1 MGGKKKDLFIIFF
14 CVTKIIAFSD
24 FDQNKEDNSLSFI
37 LGKGEQL
44 NYENNSFIWSPR
56 FKYSSFSTF
65 DIGKGYKLKFNYG
78 VKIDKFGIKLDS
90 TNLNF
95 DLPKF
100 NLFVGIYRN
109 IISQT
114 RVSGIT
120 CFVKQWKYINFFYG
134 LEMPRRTKYLLD
146 KNKVNDWKERKYGTQ
161 LEDFVIDRKEN
172 QGQINNE
179 KRDEGKYSLPYRYGR
194 FSQVAYGP
202 TFSAGLI
209 LKSKNDKI
217 NFCLGG
223 IFAPK
228 LATFAI
234 EDKEVRGQRSYL
246 SARFL
251 LQDIK
256 QGWLEK
262 LEISAFYCDTLGEYS
277 KYHIPQKFII
287 NKTTYTIPVSYVMN
301 DQKEPIL
308 KIIQWGF
315 SFKTVHNIGNNIS
328 LSLNIDF
335 LQYNY
340 FTEEANSFNSNDT
353 QENNSLVHNIFY
365 PHLDFKYTIPKI
377 QFVEICGGVGLGRI
391 KKRIIGEQGSS
402 ETGDLFWNARIGFGV
417 LIDQLIYKKNLEES
431 LGIFEKENTKFLDVL
446 RITYI
451 HYGIKIKQTVDWG
464 RNPYE
469 YYRRGWSHPLELHP
483 YCDIIF
489 KCNEKNKIILEFCG
503 DLNNKMGHG
512 WEKENWIFKC
522 IDKINL
528 KWENSHGVVV
538 FAGFGNSIVNDI
550 TNVWRLGMIYKI
562 SKIVSWSISVEKPR
576 KSWKIKREISI
587 LNEYWVEESIKKN
600 FETDICKELLLDI
613 NDYKNCDDSFL
624 TGLRHPGVSCAFNFN
639 FKKDIFI
646 KIGAMWKPFNENK
659 DNMTDVYDCLKGI
672 IYFET
677 QVKGFSFKC
686 TLNRAAGCYSQI
698 ENCNICCYGF
708 GFIPPEFC
716 IGPDGYYQN
725 TIYSIDHKKIQTLNI
740 LEGPNLFSNSGIN
753 LRSILQ
759 KKLHYITTIDYQ
771 IMYSFKISQK
781 REDTIFLRLNYL
793 HCFTKYDK
801 VMMCVQD
808 VDVLWKKKEI
818 KNFYDNNIFKKG
830 VRDDLLY
837 LVLGT
842 NIFVKPFLK
851 VFVEFSF
858 GFSHSLFNPYK
869 DDIIQQCKTK
879 TNNIKIK
886 KSGNLFR
893 AFPKFYYPLLIFNWG
908 NSFYGM
914 KIGFEC
920 DLRQYYSK
928 NIYRSL

>member
-1 MGGKKKDLFIIFF
+1 MNIKKYLFIIFF
-14 CVTKIIAFSD
+14 SITKTIAFSD

-37 LGKGEQL
+37 LGKGDQL
-44 NYENNSFIWSPR
+44 NYENNSFIWSPK

-95 DLPKF
+95 DLHKF
-100 NLFVGIYRN
+100 NLVVGIYRN

-120 CFVKQWKYINFFYG
+120 CFIKPCNYFNFFIG

-161 LEDFVIDRKEN
+161 LEDFIIERNEN
-172 QGQINNE
+172 QIQENDKMQE
-179 KRDEGKYSLPYRYGR
+179 DAKYSLPYRYGR
-194 FSQVAYGP
+194 FSQIVIVP

-223 IFAPK
+223 IFALK
-228 LATFAI
+228 LVYPDI
-234 EDKEVRGQRSYL
+234 EFEEEAGGQRYL
-246 SARFL
+246 SARLL

-256 QGWLEK
+256 QGWLDK

-277 KYHIPQKFII
+277 KYHIPQKFKI

-301 DQKEPIL
+301 GQKKKSIL
-308 KIIQWGF
+308 KVKTWGV

-340 FTEEANSFNSNDT
+340 FPEKENFFYSNGI
-353 QENNSLVHNIFY
+353 QENNILVHNIFY

-391 KKRIIGEQGSS
+391 KKIIIGEKGSP
-402 ETGDLFWNARIGFGV
+402 EAGDLFWNARIGFGV
-417 LIDQLIYKKNLEES
+417 LIDKLIYKKNLEES
-431 LGIFEKENTKFLDVL
+431 LGIFEEENTKFLDVL
-446 RITYI
+446 GISYI
-451 HYGIKIKQTVDWG
+451 YYGIKIKQTVDWG

-489 KCNEKNKIILEFCG
+489 KCNEKNKIILEICG
-503 DLNNKMGHG
+503 DLNNKIGHG

-528 KWENSHGVVV
+528 KWENSHGVAV

-550 TNVWRLGMIYKI
+550 TNVWRLGIKHNI

-587 LNEYWVEESIKKN
+587 LNENQVEKRINKDFEKEIFKK
-600 FETDICKELLLDI
+600 FLLDI

-624 TGLRHPGVSCAFNFN
+624 TGLRHPGFSCAFNFN
-639 FKKDIFI
+639 FKKDILI

-698 ENCNICCYGF
+698 ENCNICCGGF

-716 IGPDGYYQN
+716 IGPDCYYQN
-725 TIYSIDHKKIQTLNI
+725 SIYIKEKKIFKSINKTKNEFFKQI
-740 LEGPNLFSNSGIN
+740 KYEELEDV
-753 LRSILQ
+753 Q
-759 KKLHYITTIDYQ
+759 KKLHYITTIDFQ
-771 IMYSFKISQK
+771 IMYSFKISKK

-801 VMMCVQD
+801 VMSCINDLNENDRVEMD
-808 VDVLWKKKEI
+808 PEI
-818 KNFYDNNIFKKG
+818 FYDDNIFQKG

-842 NIFVKPFLK
+842 NIFIKPFLK

-858 GFSHSLFNPYK
+858 GFSHGLFNKYK
-869 DDIIQQCKTK
+869 DDIIQQCKKSSNDIT
-879 TNNIKIK
+879 IK
-886 KSGNLFR
+886 KSEVDHFP
-893 AFPKFYYPLLIFNWG
+893 FPKFCCPILIFNWE
-908 NSFYGM
+908 NSLWGM

-920 DLRQYYSK
+920 DLGKYYSK
-928 NIYRSL
+928 NIYISL

>member
-1 MGGKKKDLFIIFF
+1 
-14 CVTKIIAFSD
+14 
-24 FDQNKEDNSLSFI
+24 
-37 LGKGEQL
+37 
-44 NYENNSFIWSPR
+44 
-56 FKYSSFSTF
+56 
-65 DIGKGYKLKFNYG
+65 
-78 VKIDKFGIKLDS
+78 
-90 TNLNF
+90 
-95 DLPKF
+95 
-100 NLFVGIYRN
+100 
-109 IISQT
+109 
-114 RVSGIT
+114 
-120 CFVKQWKYINFFYG
+120 
-134 LEMPRRTKYLLD
+134 MPRRTKYLLD
-146 KNKVNDWKERKYGTQ
+146 KNKVNDWEERKYGIQ
-161 LEDFVIDRKEN
+161 LEDFIIEQNEN
-172 QGQINNE
+172 QVQENNKMQE
-179 KRDEGKYSLPYRYGR
+179 DVKYSLPYRYGR
-194 FSQVAYGP
+194 FSQIVFVP
-202 TFSAGLI
+202 TFSVGLI

-228 LATFAI
+228 LVYPDIGFEKAG
-234 EDKEVRGQRSYL
+234 GQRYL
-246 SARFL
+246 SARLL

-256 QGWLEK
+256 QGWLDK

-277 KYHIPQKFII
+277 KYHTPQIFII
-287 NKTTYTIPVSYVMN
+287 NKTPYTIPVSYVMIG
-301 DQKEPIL
+301 QKESIL
-308 KIIQWGF
+308 KVKIWGV

-340 FTEEANSFNSNDT
+340 FPEKEKISFYSNNI
-353 QENNSLVHNIFY
+353 QENNILFPNIFY

-377 QFVEICGGVGLGRI
+377 QFVEICVGVGLGRI
-391 KKRIIGEQGSS
+391 KKNIIAEKGSP
-402 ETGDLFWNARIGFGV
+402 ELVDLFWNARIGFGV
-417 LIDQLIYKKNLEES
+417 LIDKLIQKENIEES
-431 LGIFEKENTKFLDVL
+431 LGFFEKENAKFLDVL
-446 RITYI
+446 GITYI

-489 KCNEKNKIILEFCG
+489 KCNEKNKIILEICG

-528 KWENSHGVVV
+528 KWEYDSLLTV

-550 TNVWRLGMIYKI
+550 TNVWRLGIKHNI

-587 LNEYWVEESIKKN
+587 LNEKQVEKRIN
-600 FETDICKELLLDI
+600 RDFEKEIFKEFLLDI

-624 TGLRHPGVSCAFNFN
+624 TGLRHPGFSCAFNFN
-639 FKKDIFI
+639 LKKDIFI

-698 ENCNICCYGF
+698 ENCNICCNGF
-708 GFIPPEFC
+708 GIIPPEFC
-716 IGPDGYYQN
+716 IGPDCYYQN
-725 TIYSIDHKKIQTLNI
+725 SIYIKEKKIFKSINTTKNEFFKQI
-740 LEGPNLFSNSGIN
+740 KYEELEDV
-753 LRSILQ
+753 Q
-759 KKLHYITTIDYQ
+759 KKLYYITTIDFQ
-771 IMYSFKISQK
+771 IMYSFKISKK

-801 VMMCVQD
+801 VMLYKNDLNENGCVEMD
-808 VDVLWKKKEI
+808 SKT
-818 KNFYDNNIFKKG
+818 FYGANIFQGG

-842 NIFVKPFLK
+842 NIFIKPFFK

-858 GFSHSLFNPYK
+858 GFSHGLFNKDK
-869 DDIIQQCKTK
+869 DDIIQQCKESPDDIT
-879 TNNIKIK
+879 IK
-886 KSGNLFR
+886 KSEGDPLHR
-893 AFPKFYYPLLIFNWG
+893 PKFCCPILIFNWG
-908 NSFYGM
+908 NSLFGM

-920 DLRQYYSK
+920 DLGK
-928 NIYRSL
+928 NIIYHYKNKILHL

>member
-1 MGGKKKDLFIIFF
+1 MNIKKYLFCIFF
-14 CVTKIIAFSD
+14 SITRTIAFSD

-37 LGKGEQL
+37 LGKGDQL
-44 NYENNSFIWSPR
+44 NYENNSFIWSPK

-95 DLPKF
+95 DLHKF
-100 NLFVGIYRN
+100 NLVVGIYRN

-120 CFVKQWKYINFFYG
+120 CFVKQWKDINFFIG

-161 LEDFVIDRKEN
+161 LEDFIIERNEN
-172 QGQINNE
+172 QNQENDKMQE
-179 KRDEGKYSLPYRYGR
+179 DVKYSLPYRYGR
-194 FSQVAYGP
+194 FSQIVIVP

-228 LATFAI
+228 LDYVDIKYKKA
-234 EDKEVRGQRSYL
+234 VGQRYL
-246 SARFL
+246 SARLL

-256 QGWLEK
+256 QGWLDK

-277 KYHIPQKFII
+277 KYHTPQKFKI

-301 DQKEPIL
+301 GQEKTIL
-308 KIIQWGF
+308 KIIKWGV

-340 FTEEANSFNSNDT
+340 FPEKENFFYSNGI
-353 QENNSLVHNIFY
+353 QENNILVHNIFY

-391 KKRIIGEQGSS
+391 KKIIIGENGSP
-402 ETGDLFWNARIGFGV
+402 EAGDLFWNARIGFGV
-417 LIDQLIYKKNLEES
+417 LIDKLIYKKKFEES

-446 RITYI
+446 GIMYI

-489 KCNEKNKIILEFCG
+489 KCNEKNKIILEICG

-512 WEKENWIFKC
+512 WEEENWIFKC

-528 KWENSHGVVV
+528 KWEYDSLLTV
-538 FAGFGNSIVNDI
+538 FAGFGESTVNDF
-550 TNVWRLGMIYKI
+550 TKVWRLGIKHNI
-562 SKIVSWSISVEKPR
+562 SKIVFWSISVEKPR

-587 LNEYWVEESIKKN
+587 LNENQVEGIIKRN
-600 FETDICKELLLDI
+600 FEKEIFKEFLLDI

-624 TGLRHPGVSCAFNFN
+624 TGLRHPGFSCAFNFN
-639 FKKDIFI
+639 FLKDIFI

-672 IYFET
+672 IYLET

-698 ENCNICCYGF
+698 ENCNICCGGF

-716 IGPDGYYQN
+716 IGPDCYYQN
-725 TIYSIDHKKIQTLNI
+725 SIYIKEKKIFKSINTTKNELFNSMQCKV
-740 LEGPNLFSNSGIN
+740 LENV
-753 LRSILQ
+753 Q
-759 KKLHYITTIDYQ
+759 EKLHYITTIDFQ
-771 IMYSFKISQK
+771 IMYSFKIRKK

-801 VMMCVQD
+801 VMYCINDLNENNCVKMD
-808 VDVLWKKKEI
+808 PKI
-818 KNFYDNNIFKKG
+818 FYDDNIFQKG

-842 NIFVKPFLK
+842 NIFIKPFLK

-858 GFSHSLFNPYK
+858 GFSHGLFNKYK
-869 DDIIQQCKTK
+869 DDIIQRCKESSDDII
-879 TNNIKIK
+879 IKASK
-886 KSGNLFR
+886 GDHSP
-893 AFPKFYYPLLIFNWG
+893 FPKFCCPILIFNWE
-908 NSFYGM
+908 NSLWGM

-920 DLRQYYSK
+920 DLGKYYSK
-928 NIYRSL
+928 NIYISL

>member
-1 MGGKKKDLFIIFF
+1 MWNIIKYLFCIFF
-14 CVTKIIAFSD
+14 SITRAIAFSD

-37 LGKGEQL
+37 LGKGDQL
-44 NYENNSFIWSPR
+44 NYENNSFIWSPK
-56 FKYSSFSTF
+56 FKYSSFSTV

-95 DLPKF
+95 DLHKF
-100 NLFVGIYRN
+100 NLVVGIYRN

-114 RVSGIT
+114 RVAGMTYLIKP
-120 CFVKQWKYINFFYG
+120 CNYFNFFVG

-161 LEDFVIDRKEN
+161 LEDFIIERNEN
-172 QGQINNE
+172 QVQENNKIQE
-179 KRDEGKYSLPYRYGR
+179 NVKYSLPYRYGR
-194 FSQVAYGP
+194 FSQIAFVP

-228 LATFAI
+228 LGYFDIGFKKAG
-234 EDKEVRGQRSYL
+234 EQRYL
-246 SARFL
+246 SARLL

-256 QGWLEK
+256 QGWLDK

-277 KYHIPQKFII
+277 KYHTPQKFKI

-301 DQKEPIL
+301 GQEKTIL
-308 KIIQWGF
+308 KIIKCGV

-340 FTEEANSFNSNDT
+340 FPEKENFFYSNGI
-353 QENNSLVHNIFY
+353 QENNILVHNIFY

-391 KKRIIGEQGSS
+391 KKIIIAENGSP
-402 ETGDLFWNARIGFGV
+402 EAGDLFWNVRIGFGV
-417 LIDQLIYKKNLEES
+417 LIDKLIYKKNFEES
-431 LGIFEKENTKFLDVL
+431 LGIFEEENTKFLDVL
-446 RITYI
+446 GITYI

-489 KCNEKNKIILEFCG
+489 KCNEKNKIILEICG

-528 KWENSHGVVV
+528 KWENSHGVAV

-550 TNVWRLGMIYKI
+550 TNVWRLGIKYNI
-562 SKIVSWSISVEKPR
+562 SKIVFWSISVEKPR

-587 LNEYWVEESIKKN
+587 LNENQVKENIEN
-600 FETDICKELLLDI
+600 DFEKEIFKEFLLDI

-624 TGLRHPGVSCAFNFN
+624 TGLRHPGFSCAFNFN

-698 ENCNICCYGF
+698 ENCNTCCYGF

-716 IGPDGYYQN
+716 IGPNCYYQN
-725 TIYSIDHKKIQTLNI
+725 SIYIKEKKIF
-740 LEGPNLFSNSGIN
+740 ESIN
-753 LRSILQ
+753 KTKNEFFKQIKYEELKDVQ
-759 KKLHYITTIDYQ
+759 KKLHYITTIDFQ
-771 IMYSFKISQK
+771 IMYSFKISKK

-801 VMMCVQD
+801 VMSCINDLNENDRVEMD
-808 VDVLWKKKEI
+808 PEI
-818 KNFYDNNIFKKG
+818 FYDDNIFQKG

-842 NIFVKPFLK
+842 NIFIKPFLK
-851 VFVEFSF
+851 IFVEFSF
-858 GFSHSLFNPYK
+858 GFSHGLFNKYK
-869 DDIIQQCKTK
+869 DDIIQQCKESSDDIT
-879 TNNIKIK
+879 IK
-886 KSGNLFR
+886 KSKGDHFP
-893 AFPKFYYPLLIFNWG
+893 FPKFCCPILIFNWG
-908 NSFYGM
+908 NSLWGM

-920 DLRQYYSK
+920 DLGKYYSK
-928 NIYRSL
+928 NIYISL